1 MKKPT
6 LSSILITSVFGFA
19 ASLQAANN
27 WTPAELP
34 TELWFDAADS
44 ATVVHSSNSVSQ
56 WNDKSGN
63 GRHAT
68 QTTASD
74 RPTLQAGALNSKAVL
89 RFDGSNDDKL
99 WYPGGFVPGDA
110 VVVFKRSNKNQPVV
124 ELGAGGNRGLA
135 GEGYPTW
142 NSHNNYSTDGYALEA
157 TKPDSS
163 VGSDYY
169 IVYGGGRDG
178 PLICLPRLPKT
189 ESDTVVRGTPLSTG
203 ISPNS

>member
-19 ASLQAANN
+19 TSLQAANN

-44 ATVVHSSNSVSQ
+44 ATVVHSSIQSVSGTTSRATADTPPKRPQ
-56 WNDKSGN
+56 ATAPPFGPSAQQQSGSSL
-63 GRHAT
+63 RWFER
-68 QTTASD
+68 QTLVSGWI
-74 RPTLQAGALNSKAVL
+74 R
-89 RFDGSNDDKL
+89 
-99 WYPGGFVPGDA
+99 PGDA

-124 ELGAGGNRGLA
+124 ELGAGGNRGLV

-163 VGSDYY
+163 VVQLLY
-169 IVYGGGRDG
+169 RF
-178 PLICLPRLPKT
+178 
-189 ESDTVVRGTPLSTG
+189 
-203 ISPNS
+203 